1 MAYRCSRCARS
12 FADDYSVWR
21 CSCGGPLWW
30 DAEPRLT
37 RRDVG
42 TGESSMWR
50 YAAALPLGLGQ
61 RTITLGEGLTPLLD
75 IEWDGHQV
83 WVKDETRQPS
93 GSFKDRGVAMIVNHA
108 KIRAVPRLTE
118 DSSGN
123 AGASFAAYCA
133 AADIICDLFVPTSAS
148 AGKLAQAIAHGAR
161 LHRVDGPREAS
172 ATAAQTSRAGRYA
185 GHNWHP
191 LFVEGVATIGYELW
205 EQAGHSAPDR
215 VVVPVGNGSL
225 VLGLSRAFRTLLA
238 SGEVDRLPRIIAV
251 QSQASQAIYRRLHRL
266 DATAEQEHTIAEG
279 IAIRATTH
287 DPEVVAALRA
297 CAGDCLVVSDD
308 EVVAALRQALG
319 RGMFIEPTAAVGL
332 AGLSRL
338 LESSAGSAGRTV
350 VVLTGHG
357 LKAAD
362 LVAGLVTGAGR

>member
-1 MAYRCSRCARS
+1 MSYRCSRCGRT

-21 CSCGGPLWW
+21 CTCGGPLWW
-30 DAEPRLT
+30 DAEPGLT

-42 TGESSMWR
+42 TDERSMWR
-50 YAAALPLGLGQ
+50 YAAALPLEPGQ
-61 RTITLGEGLTPLLD
+61 RATNLGEGLTPLLD
-75 IEWDGHQV
+75 IEWDGHRVQ
-83 WVKDETRQPS
+83 VKDETRQPT
-93 GSFKDRGVAMIVNHA
+93 GSFKDRGVAMVVNHA
-108 KIRAVPRLTE
+108 RARGVARLTE

-133 AADIICDLFVPTSAS
+133 AAGVGCDLFVPASAS
-148 AGKLAQAIAHGAR
+148 PGKLAQAIAHGAR
-161 LHRVDGPREAS
+161 VHRVAGPRDAS
-172 ATAAQTSRAGRYA
+172 AVAAQTSPAGRYA

-205 EQAGHSAPDR
+205 EQAGHTVPDQ

-225 VLGLSRAFRTLLA
+225 VLGLHRAFRTLLA
-238 SGEVDRLPRIIAV
+238 AGAVDRLPRIIAV
-251 QSQASQAIYRRLHRL
+251 QSQASQAIHRSFHRQ
-266 DATAEQEHTIAEG
+266 AAVAEQEHTIAEG

-297 CAGDCLVVSDD
+297 SAGDCLVVSDED
-308 EVVAALRQALG
+308 VVAALRRAVGSGL
-319 RGMFIEPTAAVGL
+319 FIEPTAAVGL

-338 LESSAGSAGRTV
+338 LESPAGPAGGTV

-362 LVAGLVTGAGR
+362 QVAGLVTGPRR